1 MGIGTSREGERA
13 AAAFGQL
20 AAAAPIFKPNDN
32 VCQAGVL
39 FFLPALIAHGLLK
52 GEAIYDKLRNGYYG
66 LMTILLFISFLALAR
81 IKNPEQLKNCKVGE
95 LGKLLGLDRCPEV
108 KCLRRKLGE
117 IVEQK
122 KARQFNDE
130 LFCQW
135 LAEQKWEDGFYFY
148 IDGHVRVYHGN
159 QATLPKRFVSRQ
171 KLCLAGTSEYWVNS
185 QIGMPYL
192 VVTGHL
198 NEKLKVVI
206 KEQIIPLLLAECQ
219 NRVTEDALTKDEH
232 LPRFSIVFDR
242 EAYEPAFF
250 KWLWDT
256 HRIAVISYRKNITN
270 QWSAD
275 EFSEYQSAV
284 IGKTVTMKLA
294 EQSVEL
300 AGMKMREIR
309 KESDNGHQTS
319 IITTNYKLP
328 LQQVGGRM
336 FSRWS
341 QENFFRYMVQDYG
354 LDRMIEY
361 GTEPVEPDR
370 MVVNP
375 SYAKLA
381 NELARLREKQNRL
394 KAKFY
399 KILDE
404 NLDNDLDTMKK
415 RVHEQ
420 AELQETIQGYQHQ
433 IEETLEKRQQIQ
445 QHVKVEDM
453 PAETRYNKLKTESK
467 LFINTIKMIAYR
479 AETAVVNLLTPYY
492 TNNEKDGRMLAK
504 QIIESDADLI
514 PDYQNKILTVRLHS
528 LSSPRANRAA
538 KELCQL
544 LNDAEMRFPNTN
556 LTLRYETV

>member
-20 AAAAPIFKPNDN
+20 EEASPIFKPNDN
-32 VCQAGVL
+32 VCHAGVL
-39 FFLPALIAHGLLK
+39 FFLPALMAHGLLN
-52 GEAIYDKLRNGYYG
+52 GEAIYGKLKNGYYG
-66 LMTILLFISFLALAR
+66 LVTILLFISFLALAR
-81 IKNPEQLKNCKVGE
+81 IKNPEQIKNCKVGE
-95 LGKLLGLDRCPEV
+95 FGKLLGLDRCPEV

-135 LAEQKWEDGFYFY
+135 LDEQKWEAGFYFY

-219 NRVTEDALTKDEH
+219 NRVNEDAINKDEH

-250 KWLWDT
+250 KWLWDK

-270 QWSAD
+270 QWSSD
-275 EFSEYQSAV
+275 EFSEYPSAV

-381 NELARLREKQNRL
+381 NELAKLREKQNRL

-433 IEETLEKRQQIQ
+433 IDETLEKRKKIQ

-453 PAETRYNKLKTESK
+453 PDETRYNKLKTESK

-514 PDYQNKILTVRLHS
+514 PDYHNNTLTVRLHS

-538 KELCQL
+538 MKLCQL
-544 LNDAEMRFPNTN
+544 LNDTETRFPNTN
-556 LTLRYETV
+556 LTLHYETV